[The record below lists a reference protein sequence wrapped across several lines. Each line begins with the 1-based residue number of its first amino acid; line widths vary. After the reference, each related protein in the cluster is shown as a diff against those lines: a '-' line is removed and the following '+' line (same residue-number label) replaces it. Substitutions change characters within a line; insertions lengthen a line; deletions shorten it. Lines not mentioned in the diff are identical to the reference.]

1 MLRLFVKN
9 KTAFIKEKRIKGRI
23 SAKIFKKR
31 LCIRFDALHRRGNRA
46 GGYFKAPSW
55 HTEQIRLVLLYP
67 YPDTVHGRPLH
78 ETLISTLLTECN
90 RPYDAPGRTYGLAI
104 ADCKFRAPLTPH
116 LAQPLYFITKAVFMQ
131 VKKSKKIKK
140 VVLKLIKAQKN
151 ALQQI
156 IILLNYILLGVRA

>member
-1 MLRLFVKN
+1 MQ
-9 KTAFIKEKRIKGRI
+9 
-23 SAKIFKKR
+23 KK
-31 LCIRFDALHRRGNRA
+31 LCIRFDTLYRRGNRA

-90 RPYDAPGRTYGLAI
+90 RPYNAPGRTYSLAI

-116 LAQPLYFITKAVFMQ
+116 LAQPFYFILKRYLMQ
-131 VKKSKKIKK
+131 LKKGRKIKK
-140 VVLKLIKAQKN
+140 VLIKSYFDKKM
-151 ALQQI
+151 LYI
-156 IILLNYILLGVRA
+156 RLLIC